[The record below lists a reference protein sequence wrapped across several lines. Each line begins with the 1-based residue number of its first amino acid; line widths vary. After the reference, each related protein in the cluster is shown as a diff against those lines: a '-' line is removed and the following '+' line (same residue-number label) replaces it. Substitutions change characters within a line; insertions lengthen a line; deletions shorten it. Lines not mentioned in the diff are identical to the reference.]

1 MKKYKKFLFTA
12 LLFISIAGAIS
23 FFIVMPQ
30 NASACGYGNSGGNDY
45 VPQRRN
51 STGYLT
57 NKTAL
62 TPEQAREIVS
72 RHVHKLNPNLEVGSV
87 NDSGGF
93 FEAEILSKDKEVV
106 QILGVDKFSGRL
118 MLLE

>member
-12 LLFISIAGAIS
+12 FLFITIAGTAG
-23 FFIVMPQ
+23 FFITLPQ
-30 NASACGYGNSGGNDY
+30 TANACGYGASGGNDY
-45 VPQRRN
+45 TPQRRN
-51 STGYLT
+51 STGYLA

-72 RHVHKLNPNLEVGSV
+72 RHISRLNPNLEVGSV
-87 NDSGGF
+87 NDAGGF

-106 QILGVDKFSGRL
+106 QLLGVDKFSGRL